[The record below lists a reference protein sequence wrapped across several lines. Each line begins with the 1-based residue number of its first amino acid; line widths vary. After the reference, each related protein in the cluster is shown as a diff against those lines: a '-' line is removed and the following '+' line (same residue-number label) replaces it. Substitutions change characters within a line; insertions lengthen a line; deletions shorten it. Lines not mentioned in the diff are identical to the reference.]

1 MRLTVVGGGGFRVP
15 LLHRALIEDA
25 AKGDGVVDE
34 VVLVDSDPGRL
45 DAVLAVLGHQRA
57 SHPGVPL
64 PVRATTDLDD
74 GLRAAGLVF
83 AAIRVGGLAGRVVD
97 ERVALRE
104 GVLGQET
111 VGAGG
116 ISYGLRTVP
125 VAYRLAER
133 IAAVAPDAWVVN
145 LTNPAGVVTEV
156 MSHVLGDRVIGICD
170 SPAGLGRRAAR
181 ALGADPG
188 RCRFEY
194 AGLNHLGWLRGL
206 HVDGRDRLP
215 DLLADTAALD
225 SFDEGELFGA
235 EWLRALGA
243 IPNEYL
249 HYYYFAREARTAAA
263 GASSTRGELV
273 SEQQAEFYE
282 VAARHPAD
290 AHDRWETALRAREK
304 TYMAENRA
312 ALAARPRVV
321 AEVDGGGYAAVAL
334 AVLRAIGRDEPARL
348 IVDVRNRG
356 AITGLAPESVVEVPC
371 VVDANGARSLA
382 VEALDPHQA
391 ALVGAVKA
399 VETQTILAALTG
411 SRRAALRAF
420 AWHPLVDSVAVARR
434 LLDGYLAA
442 APGLADVLHT
452 G

>member
-1 MRLTVVGGGGFRVP
+1 MRLTFVGGGGFRVP
-15 LLHRALIEDA
+15 LVHRALIDDA
-25 AKGDGVVDE
+25 AKGGGVVDE
-34 VVLVDSDPGRL
+34 MVLVDSDPSRL
-45 DAVLAVLGHQRA
+45 DAVMAVLDHQRA

-64 PVRATTDLDD
+64 AVRATTDLDD
-74 GLRAAGLVF
+74 GLRATGLVF

-125 VAYRLAER
+125 VALRLAER
-133 IAAVAPDAWVVN
+133 IAALAPDAWVVN
-145 LTNPAGVVTEV
+145 FTNPAGVVTEV

-170 SPAGLGRRAAR
+170 SPEGLGRRAAR

-188 RCRFEY
+188 RCRFDY
-194 AGLNHLGWLRGL
+194 AGLNHLGWMRGL
-206 HVDGRDRLP
+206 YVDGSDRLP
-215 DLLADTAALD
+215 DLLADTTALN

-235 EWLRALGA
+235 EWLQTLGA

-263 GASSTRGELV
+263 DASSTRGELV
-273 SEQQAEFYE
+273 AGQQAEFYDL
-282 VAARHPAD
+282 AARHPAG
-290 AHDRWETALRAREK
+290 AHARWETALQAREA

-312 ALAARPRVV
+312 AVAARPRLV
-321 AEVDGGGYAAVAL
+321 ADVDGGGYTAVAL
-334 AVLRAIGRDEPARL
+334 AVLQAIVRDEPARL
-348 IVDVRNRG
+348 IVDVRNRD
-356 AITGLAPESVVEVPC
+356 AIPGLAPESVVEVPC
-371 VVDANGARSLA
+371 IVDANGARPLA
-382 VEALDPHQA
+382 VGALDPHQA

-399 VETQTILAALTG
+399 VETQTILAALSG

-420 AWHPLVDSVAVARR
+420 AWHPLVDSVAVAGR